1 MNNGQ
6 GAFTEVTGSAVSGTV
21 YSHAPI
27 FVDMDG
33 DNDLDLLCANWGTG
47 TDDETCTP
55 GVSSSNEF
63 YKNDGS
69 GVFVKV
75 TGSPFSTATYCSWS
89 IAAGDLDGVRVKW
102 SRAVACCTNANGSHV
117 SVASTVN

>member
-1 MNNGQ
+1 MQDGDLDLFIGSAGSHGSSLFVNNGQ

-55 GVSSSNEF
+55 GVS
-63 YKNDGS
+63 
-69 GVFVKV
+69 
-75 TGSPFSTATYCSWS
+75 
-89 IAAGDLDGVRVKW
+89 
-102 SRAVACCTNANGSHV
+102 
-117 SVASTVN
+117 